1 MVFVYFLVIFI
12 TLIIKIIANF
22 ITEIIIF
29 IIKINLNL
37 ILSYAL
43 KRRFWGPK
51 KGPPCSFRRGGGE
64 GFKPNGQCPFKI
76 MFFSLDVVPKNHS
89 TRTVFNVLAF

>member
-12 TLIIKIIANF
+12 TLIIKIIANI
-22 ITEIIIF
+22 ITKIIIF

-37 ILSYAL
+37 ILYYAL

-51 KGPPCSFRRGGGE
+51 KGPPSS
-64 GFKPNGQCPFKI
+64 FKI

>member
-12 TLIIKIIANF
+12 TLIIKIIANI
-22 ITEIIIF
+22 ITKIIIF

-37 ILSYAL
+37 ILYYAL
-43 KRRFWGPK
+43 KHRFWGPK
-51 KGPPCSFRRGGGE
+51 KGPPCSFRQGGGE
-64 GFKPNGQCPFKI
+64 GSELNGQCAFKT